1 MNRIM
6 VRFAL
11 LSIHLIFVSWRLTR
25 DFRDELKVGDQL
37 LVKVLSIAGNNVRL
51 SRKALIKEARE
62 KQQNK
67 DAGSATD

>member
-1 MNRIM
+1 M